1 MVRVA
6 HTGAKSFA
14 VDRKVNGKPQR
25 VRLHRYPDMA
35 IEQGREA
42 AAKALSKMTA
52 GIDPIAER
60 RARLGRAASL

>member
-1 MVRVA
+1 MRVA

-25 VRLHRYPDMA
+25 VRLGRYPDMT
-35 IEQGREA
+35 IEQVREA

-60 RARLGRAASL
+60 RARLGRATSL